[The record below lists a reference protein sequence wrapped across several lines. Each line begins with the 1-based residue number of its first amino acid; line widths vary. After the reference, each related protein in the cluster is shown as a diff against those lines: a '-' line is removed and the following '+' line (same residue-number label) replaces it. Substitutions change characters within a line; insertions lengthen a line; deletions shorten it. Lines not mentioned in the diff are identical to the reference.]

1 MFLLLGSDDNSGAAN
16 SPFKSLHRAQ
26 EAVRKR
32 KESSGPI
39 KVLVREGTY
48 YLQRPLR
55 FLSEDSGKRDEQVV
69 YSGYPGERVT
79 ISGGRNLSCNWI
91 PYKDGVMMTPVLS
104 GLEFT
109 QLFVNG
115 KRQIR
120 ARYPNYDPSDPGKSG
135 YLQATGPIPA
145 DAKNPHAGP
154 DDDMTYSTQAPRGIL
169 FDPTTFTKG
178 GGRTQGKQRF
188 TSFKRLIARGDTSM
202 EDQEYRLWQA
212 IQSGFGSKGWST
224 DRRQVE
230 Q

>member
-1 MFLLLGSDDNSGAAN
+1 MKRREFLGGSAVAAFVSATSVATKGKSLASAPNPELGESSTFYVSPSGSDDNSGAAN

-91 PYKDGVMMTPVLS
+91 PYKDGVMMTPVLPDS
-104 GLEFT
+104 SLHSFSST
-109 QLFVNG
+109 ANVRFV
-115 KRQIR
+115 
-120 ARYPNYDPSDPGKSG
+120 P
-135 YLQATGPIPA
+135 ATRTTILRILGNQDIFRRRVQSPLTPRILMQVL
-145 DAKNPHAGP
+145 
-154 DDDMTYSTQAPRGIL
+154 MTT
-169 FDPTTFTKG
+169 
-178 GGRTQGKQRF
+178 
-188 TSFKRLIARGDTSM
+188 
-202 EDQEYRLWQA
+202 
-212 IQSGFGSKGWST
+212 
-224 DRRQVE
+224 
-230 Q
+230 